1 MSAETIG
8 VLRADER
15 RLEPDRRWSAAL
27 RAVCEVLAQATGEQ
41 MEAISVT
48 LCLGESSDE
57 ALTVARLGKEM
68 AAEHGLRAAAVLSGH
83 AVTFRF
89 TRSERAA
96 WRTA

>member
-1 MSAETIG
+1 MRTEPVVA
-8 VLRADER
+8 LRVGEHGP
-15 RLEPDRRWSAAL
+15 EPDHRWSEAL

-57 ALTVARLGKEM
+57 ALTVARLGKEL
-68 AAEHGLRAAAVLSGH
+68 AVERGLRATAVLSGH

-89 TRSERAA
+89 TRPERAA
-96 WRTA
+96 WLSA